1 MQNKRRTT
9 HLSSD
14 I

>member
-1 MQNKRRTT
+1 MQTKRRTT